1 MEAAVTIV
9 DTLTAADSFAVIA
22 FNTSAYQLGG
32 TDLLIEANSANKDRL
47 KAEIYKLEPD
57 GITNFRA
64 AFRTAFDAIETS
76 LVNEG
81 TLVTGPIA
89 ILFMTDGKIGENMTD
104 TQREEETNTVNGL
117 VEERRKQLSERSR
130 NVTIFTYSL
139 GDDADRT
146 VTKTIACNTGGIW
159 TPVEDC
165 GNLVGTMSSYYKLFA
180 LGNQNAVTWV
190 DPYKFVFR
198 GVMGTTVSVPVYDRD
213 VDPPIFLG
221 GELNSVCVYV
231 ACQCN
236 IISPFKSCKV
246 AAVDIYLSPIQQIL
260 EEGAIFWLN
269 KWTQGRNLVSPAT
282 NSTDLT
288 ACQLDALRYLG
299 SHEATCEVCDR
310 TDYAGIVPEPCEFS
324 KNASLEELIHNTDCK
339 LRCLVNIYLLL
350 DQATLTLS
358 NA

>member
-1 MEAAVTIV
+1 
-9 DTLTAADSFAVIA
+9 
-22 FNTSAYQLGG
+22 
-32 TDLLIEANSANKDRL
+32 
-47 KAEIYKLEPD
+47 
-57 GITNFRA
+57 
-64 AFRTAFDAIETS
+64 
-76 LVNEG
+76 
-81 TLVTGPIA
+81 
-89 ILFMTDGKIGENMTD
+89 
-104 TQREEETNTVNGL
+104 
-117 VEERRKQLSERSR
+117 
-130 NVTIFTYSL
+130 
-139 GDDADRT
+139 
-146 VTKTIACNTGGIW
+146 
-159 TPVEDC
+159 
-165 GNLVGTMSSYYKLFA
+165 MSSYYKLFA

-260 EEGAIFWLN
+260 GLDEEGAIFWLN
-269 KWTQGRNLVSPAT
+269 KWTQDRNLESPAT